1 MRRVV
6 VTGIGAITPVGHNVK
21 DTWEALING
30 KSGIDV
36 IKRFDPFS
44 YNLPV
49 VIAGEI
55 KDFDPKSI

>member
-36 IKRFDPFS
+36 IKRFDPFPIICLLL
-44 YNLPV
+44 LP
-49 VIAGEI
+49 ER
-55 KDFDPKSI
+55 